1 MPVNGSDLANLRTM
15 PEAADYLH
23 VSHSTVK
30 RLVRQRELETV
41 RIGVGRGRVFIT
53 ERALLEYANRGVK
66 RSTGG
71 RRAI

>member
-1 MPVNGSDLANLRTM
+1 MSVNPNDLANLRTM
-15 PEAADYLH
+15 PEAADFLH
-23 VSHSTVK
+23 ISFSTVK

-66 RSTGG
+66 RSTGA
-71 RRAI
+71 RRAV